1 MNFIMKFNTEC
12 HEIHGAHTFD
22 QYVALPLAERH
33 RRVCYW
39 LTPWYKL
46 PYSMLWTFPQSSEFD
61 KLDAFLKQNYPVQFR
76 VRNILEN
83 ISHYFC
89 YSFRPLSRVKT
100 FYHNW
105 IIGQRNEMRKA
116 VFTRNYQDIDS
127 MVLEFHR
134 QCLIEFVDREKAF
147 ENNDYT
153 RTRQDRVFASALREH
168 YDYATRGRAK
178 LQEQMDAELA
188 KVSTNMT
195 EITADKLSN
204 LYKDYN
210 ALEKKLIDQDTKMCN
225 WVVKN
230 RYRLW
235 S

>member
-1 MNFIMKFNTEC
+1 
-12 HEIHGAHTFD
+12 
-22 QYVALPLAERH
+22 
-33 RRVCYW
+33 
-39 LTPWYKL
+39 
-46 PYSMLWTFPQSSEFD
+46 MLWTFPQSSEFD

-116 VFTRNYQDIDS
+116 VFTRNYQDLDS

-153 RTRQDRVFASALREH
+153 RTRQDRVFASALRKH
-168 YDYATRGRAK
+168 YDYATRGRAG
-178 LQEQMDAELA
+178 LQKQLDAELT
-188 KVSTNMT
+188 KVSTDMS
-195 EITADKLSN
+195 EITADKLPN

-210 ALEKKLIDQDTKMCN
+210 AVEKKIIDQDTKMCN